1 MLYAMS
7 DLHGEYQKYLAML
20 EKIKFNQK
28 DTLYL
33 LGDLVD
39 RGPEPVK
46 ILQDIMQRPNVYPL
60 LGNHEVMAIYIL
72 KQLLVEVTEE
82 TISQVDT
89 YLMENIFIWQRNGG
103 GVTLEQ
109 FQALPLRERRQ
120 LLEFMEGFGW
130 YETVDVGERAFL
142 LVHAGLGNYRPG
154 KKLEEYS
161 LEELTMVRLDYQT
174 QYFPDDSIY
183 VLSGHTPTKL
193 LGGKWEIYRSHNI
206 HPSLTAGRPSAGD
219 WPASAWTLWRN
230 FTCN

>member
-20 EKIKFNQK
+20 EKIKFNQE

-46 ILQDIMQRPNVYPL
+46 ILQDIIQRPNVYPL

-89 YLMENIFIWQRNGG
+89 YLMENIFLWQRNGG

-120 LLEFMEGFGW
+120 LLEFLEGFSW
-130 YETVDVGERAFL
+130 YETVDVGQRAFL

-161 LEELTMVRLDYQT
+161 LEELTMVRPDYQT

-193 LGGKWEIYRSHNI
+193 LSGKWEIYHSHNNI
-206 HPSLTAGRPSAGD
+206 VLDCGAAIGGRLACLCLD
-219 WPASAWTLWRN
+219 TMEEFYL
-230 FTCN
+230 

>member
-20 EKIKFNQK
+20 EKIKFSQE

-60 LGNHEVMAIYIL
+60 LGNHEVMAVYIL
-72 KQLLVEVTEE
+72 KQLLLEVTEE

-109 FQALPLRERRQ
+109 FQALPPRERRQ

-161 LEELTMVRLDYQT
+161 LEELTMVRPDYQT

-193 LGGKWEIYRSHNI
+193 LSGKWEIYHSHNNI
-206 HPSLTAGRPSAGD
+206 VLDCGAAIGGRLACLCLD
-219 WPASAWTLWRN
+219 TMEEFYL
-230 FTCN
+230 

>member
-7 DLHGEYQKYLAML
+7 DLHGEYEKYLAML
-20 EKIKFNQK
+20 EKIKFSQE

-39 RGPEPVK
+39 RGSEPVK

-60 LGNHEVMAIYIL
+60 MGNHEVMAVYIL
-72 KQLLVEVTEE
+72 KQLLLEVTEE
-82 TISQVDT
+82 TISQVDA
-89 YLMENIFIWQRNGG
+89 YLMENIMMWQRNGG

-109 FQALPLRERRQ
+109 FQALPPRERRQ
-120 LLEFMEGFGW
+120 LLELMEGFGW
-130 YETVDVGERAFL
+130 YETVDVGERGFL

-161 LEELTMVRLDYQT
+161 LEELTIARPDYQT
-174 QYFPDDSIY
+174 QYFHDDSIY

-193 LGGKWEIYRSHNI
+193 LSGKWEIYHSHNNI
-206 HPSLTAGRPSAGD
+206 VLDCGAAIGGRLACLCLD
-219 WPASAWTLWRN
+219 TMEEFYL
-230 FTCN
+230 

>member
-20 EKIKFNQK
+20 EKIKFSQE

-46 ILQDIMQRPNVYPL
+46 ILQDIIQRPNVYPL

-89 YLMENIFIWQRNGG
+89 YLMENIFLWQRNGG

-120 LLEFMEGFGW
+120 LLEFLEGFGW

-161 LEELTMVRLDYQT
+161 LEELTMVRPDYQT

-193 LGGKWEIYRSHNI
+193 LSGKWEIYHSHNNI
-206 HPSLTAGRPSAGD
+206 VLDCGAAIGGRLACLCLD
-219 WPASAWTLWRN
+219 TMEEFYL
-230 FTCN
+230 

>member
-20 EKIKFNQK
+20 EKIKFNQE

-60 LGNHEVMAIYIL
+60 LGNHEVMAVYIL
-72 KQLLVEVTEE
+72 KQLLLEVTEE

-89 YLMENIFIWQRNGG
+89 YLMENIILWQRNGG

-109 FQALPLRERRQ
+109 FQALPPRERRQ
-120 LLEFMEGFGW
+120 LLEFLEGFSW

-161 LEELTMVRLDYQT
+161 LEELTMVRPDYQT

-193 LGGKWEIYRSHNI
+193 LSGKWEIYRSHNNI
-206 HPSLTAGRPSAGD
+206 VLDCGATIGGRLACLCLD
-219 WPASAWTLWRN
+219 TMEEFYL
-230 FTCN
+230 